1 MVKLSPRVKF
11 ILITVDELLLVPI
24 LILGAYYFIPELLLF
39 TIVMT
44 TVGAIIFV
52 AAKYHLVYDSLKEG
66 THYFYD
72 LQGTKCKV
80 VSTVTSTTGK
90 VKVGAE
96 IWEARSDNG
105 EIPVGTDVVV
115 VSRESMRVNVK
126 PWYGETN

>member
-24 LILGAYYFIPELLLF
+24 LILVAYYFLPELLPF
-39 TIVMT
+39 TIVAT
-44 TVGAIIFV
+44 IVGAIIFV

-66 THYFYD
+66 TDYLYD
-72 LQGTKCKV
+72 LPGIRCKV
-80 VSTVTSTTGK
+80 IETITDTSGK

-105 EIPVGTDVVV
+105 EIVKGTEVVI
-115 VSRESMRVNVK
+115 VSRESMKVRVK
-126 PWYGETN
+126 PWYGEST

>member
-24 LILGAYYFIPELLLF
+24 LILVAYYFLPELLPF
-39 TIVMT
+39 TIVAT
-44 TVGAIIFV
+44 IVGAIIFV

-66 THYFYD
+66 TDYLYD
-72 LQGTKCKV
+72 LPGIRCKV
-80 VSTVTSTTGK
+80 IETITDTSGK

-105 EIPVGTDVVV
+105 EIVKGTAVVI
-115 VSRESMRVNVK
+115 VSRESMKVRVK
-126 PWYGETN
+126 PWYGEST